1 MKKITL
7 SLLSIG
13 LFLLIG
19 ALSVSAVGDSNNLQ
33 LRAAAREKV
42 VELKENKL
50 ENKLIWASN
59 VQLRTEIIVKLTQL
73 KENDTVLEDSVKAQL
88 KTLHTELKAIY
99 TTLKDT
105 KGDIQALSSGIKAL
119 IEAKDW
125 VTLKST
131 YESIIAIQLNRNTL
145 LQEINTKLTQIKD
158 LLP

>member
-19 ALSVSAVGDSNNLQ
+19 ALSVSAVGDTNNLQ

-42 VELKENKL
+42 VELKENRL

-59 VQLRTEIIVKLTQL
+59 VQLRTEIKVKLTQL
-73 KENDTVLEDSVKAQL
+73 KENEIVLEDSVKAQL

-125 VTLKST
+125 ATLKTT
-131 YESIIAIQLNRNTL
+131 YETIIAIQHNRNTL